1 MVNGSFPFTT
11 SAFPNTYSLI
21 PIPYFPMPNSQQ
33 LVPASDH
40 PIPYLADLMT
50 RSFEGYIVP
59 VHITDTILHTMIRR
73 DGIDLTASR
82 ILTNGDEHIGVA
94 FIARRGWTCRLAA
107 FGITSNARSSGVGT
121 SSMEMLLD
129 EARERGEKEMLLEV
143 IEQNTAGVK
152 LYEKVGF
159 TKMRRL
165 VGYKL
170 DTTSAQAAV
179 PGGEQAEL
187 EEIDI
192 RELARLVAYHGL
204 SDLPWQLSGATI
216 MQHTP
221 PSRAFRINDA
231 YCLISNPDSADV
243 AIQSVLVKARSR
255 GAGLSAVLMR
265 ALFAKFPGKVWHVSP
280 IYPEEMGFIF
290 EHVGMERESISQWQ
304 MSRAL

>member
-1 MVNGSFPFTT
+1 MS
-11 SAFPNTYSLI
+11 SLV
-21 PIPYFPMPNSQQ
+21 
-33 LVPASDH
+33 LKPASEH
-40 PIPYLADLMT
+40 PIPFLADLMT
-50 RSFEGYIVP
+50 RGFEGYIVP
-59 VHITDTILHTMIRR
+59 INITDSVLHTIIRR

-82 ILTNGDEHIGVA
+82 VLMRDDEPIGVA
-94 FIARRGWTCRLAA
+94 FIARRGWTSRLAA
-107 FGITSNARSSGVGT
+107 FGITPNARSGGIGT
-121 SSMEMLLD
+121 WAMEQLLE
-129 EARERGEKEMLLEV
+129 EAKARGEKEMLLEV

-170 DTTSAQAAV
+170 ENPQVESDV
-179 PGGEQAEL
+179 EL

-204 SDLPWQLSGATI
+204 KDLPWQLSGASI

-231 YCLISNPDSADV
+231 YCLITNPEATDV
-243 AIQSVLVKARSR
+243 AISSILVKTRSR
-255 GAGLSAVLMR
+255 GAGLSAVLLR
-265 ALFAKFPGKVWHVSP
+265 ALFAKFPNKVWHVSP

-290 EHVGMERESISQWQ
+290 EHVGMEHETLSQWQ
-304 MSRAL
+304 MSRVL